1 MNTRRHVQG
10 AVATGAAHQGA
21 RMTRGIAAAA
31 TAAAAV
37 LALAD
42 PASACGRAAA
52 GEIGFRGC
60 EPYARAVWMP
70 PEVVGAFG
78 GVRYAFG
85 LARLNRTGLQMTRHD
100 PGEAAV
106 VPVLSLH
113 ASPAMGV
120 ALMPTLRN
128 GAVGAAVIVSL
139 RLGG

>member
-1 MNTRRHVQG
+1 MSTRRDVQG
-10 AVATGAAHQGA
+10 AGSTGAAHRGA
-21 RMTRGIAAAA
+21 RRTRGIAAAA
-31 TAAAAV
+31 TVAAAV

-52 GEIGFRGC
+52 GETGIRNC

-70 PEVVGAFG
+70 PGVVGAFG

-106 VPVLSLH
+106 VPVLSLR
-113 ASPAMGV
+113 ASPDMGV

-128 GAVGAAVIVSL
+128 GDVGAALIVSL